1 MRTLILAALL
11 ACLAFGLCGCAKMTL
26 SDFRFR
32 CRFADSAG
40 GMEDDV
46 ASCNFQTQQH
56 LCNAYANV
64 LNQSYLNRDECIQA
78 CGNVQDEFALQTMS
92 SGCKP
97 FALRTKTICQ
107 QYCRQHFN

>member
-11 ACLAFGLCGCAKMTL
+11 AMISLSACATAKMTL

-32 CRFADSAG
+32 CRFADSGG

-46 ASCNFQTQQH
+46 SSCNFQTQQH

-78 CGNVQDEFALQTMS
+78 CGAVQREFTLQTRTT
-92 SGCKP
+92 GCQS
-97 FALRTKTICQ
+97 FALRSKTICQ
-107 QYCRQHFN
+107 QYCRQHFD